1 MESLRLNKYLTTKQK
16 EQMELLDLFD
26 SLFKEHVVLESR
38 QGVFLVLIFKLNFRP
53 FQCNLE
59 FVEKK

>member
-1 MESLRLNKYLTTKQK
+1 
-16 EQMELLDLFD
+16 MELLDLFD